1 MSMQTGAEVLQR
13 LLPELEAQGYEVYLH
28 PNRRLLPSF
37 FGDYE
42 PFAVALGSSKNL
54 AVEFARQ
61 SADTSKKLERIT
73 ALFEGQPK
81 WELRIVWLEPVSSQ
95 RDLEV
100 QPSAVIAKRITEV
113 QELIDKGSSEG
124 SLLLAWATFEA
135 LARAILP
142 DRFQRPQTPRRLVEI
157 LAAEG
162 YITPSEAD
170 SLRELAEKRNK
181 LIHGELQTHAS
192 KAELGNFTKT
202 LGTLLEELA

>member
-1 MSMQTGAEVLQR
+1 MSTQTEAEVLRQ
-13 LLPELEAQGYEVYLH
+13 LLPELEAQGYEVYLK
-28 PNRRLLPSF
+28 PGRRLLPSF

-42 PFAVALGSSKNL
+42 PDAAALGPGKNL
-54 AVEFARQ
+54 AIEIARQ
-61 SADTSKKLERIT
+61 SPGVSKKLERIT

-81 WELRIVWLEPVSSQ
+81 WELRVVWLEPVSSQ

-100 QPSAVIAKRITEV
+100 QPSAAIAKRIAEV
-113 QELIDKGSSEG
+113 QELLDKGSSEG

-142 DRFQRPQTPRRLVEI
+142 DRFQRPQTPGRLVEI
-157 LAAEG
+157 LAKEG

-170 SLRELAEKRNK
+170 FLRVLAEKRNK

>member
-1 MSMQTGAEVLQR
+1 MSTQTEAEVLQR

-28 PNRRLLPSF
+28 PNRRFLPSF
-37 FGDYE
+37 LGDHT
-42 PFAVALGSSKNL
+42 PDAVALRTDKNI
-54 AVEFARQ
+54 AIEVTRQ
-61 SADTSKKLERIT
+61 SADTAKKLEQIT

-81 WELRIVWLEPVSSQ
+81 WELRIVWLEPANSQ

-100 QPSAVIAKRITEV
+100 QPSAAIAKRIAEV
-113 QELIDKGSSEG
+113 QELLDKGSSEG

-142 DRFQRPQTPRRLVEI
+142 DRFQRPQTPGRLVEI
-157 LAAEG
+157 LATEG

-170 SLRELAEKRNK
+170 FLRVLAEKRNK

-202 LGTLLEELA
+202 LGSLLEELA

>member
-1 MSMQTGAEVLQR
+1 MSTQTEAEVLRQ
-13 LLPELEAQGYEVYLH
+13 LLPELEAQGYEVYLN
-28 PNRRLLPSF
+28 PDRRLLPSF

-42 PFAVALGSSKNL
+42 PDAAAFGAGKNL
-54 AVEFARQ
+54 AIEVARQ
-61 SADTSKKLERIT
+61 SPGVSKKLERIT

-81 WELRIVWLEPVSSQ
+81 WELRVVWLEPVSSQ

-100 QPSAVIAKRITEV
+100 QPSAAIAKRIAEV
-113 QELIDKGSSEG
+113 QELLDKGSSEG

-142 DRFQRPQTPRRLVEI
+142 DRFQRPQTPGRLVEI
-157 LAAEG
+157 LAKEG

-170 SLRELAEKRNK
+170 FLRVLAEKRNK

>member
-1 MSMQTGAEVLQR
+1 MSMQTEAEVLQR

-42 PFAVALGSSKNL
+42 PFAVALESSKNL

-135 LARAILP
+135 LLELFCRKIS
-142 DRFQRPQTPRRLVEI
+142 TP
-157 LAAEG
+157 ANAG
-162 YITPSEAD
+162 
-170 SLRELAEKRNK
+170 
-181 LIHGELQTHAS
+181 
-192 KAELGNFTKT
+192 KAC
-202 LGTLLEELA
+202 

>member
-1 MSMQTGAEVLQR
+1 MSMQTEAEVLQR

-170 SLRELAEKRNK
+170 FLRELAEKRNK

>member
-1 MSMQTGAEVLQR
+1 M
-13 LLPELEAQGYEVYLH
+13 
-28 PNRRLLPSF
+28 
-37 FGDYE
+37 
-42 PFAVALGSSKNL
+42 ALRTDKNL
-54 AVEFARQ
+54 AIEVTRQ
-61 SADTSKKLERIT
+61 SADTFKKLERIT

-100 QPSAVIAKRITEV
+100 QPSAVIAKRIAEV
-113 QELIDKGSSEG
+113 QELLDKGSSEG

-142 DRFQRPQTPRRLVEI
+142 DKFQRPQTPGRLVEI
-157 LAAEG
+157 LAKEG

-170 SLRELAEKRNK
+170 FLRVLAEKRDK

>member
-1 MSMQTGAEVLQR
+1 MSTQTEAEVLQQ
-13 LLPELEAQGYEVYLH
+13 LLPELAAQGYEVYVN
-28 PNRRLLPSF
+28 PGRRLLPSF
-37 FGDYE
+37 LGGYE
-42 PFAVALGSSKNL
+42 PDAVALRTDKNL
-54 AVEFARQ
+54 AIEVTRQ
-61 SADTSKKLERIT
+61 SADTFKKLERIT

-100 QPSAVIAKRITEV
+100 QPSAVIAKRIAEV
-113 QELIDKGSSEG
+113 QELLDKGSSEG

-142 DRFQRPQTPRRLVEI
+142 DKFQRPQTPGRLVEI
-157 LAAEG
+157 LAKEG

-170 SLRELAEKRNK
+170 FLRVLAEKRDK